1 MSWKSVL
8 GTLIRCEISASYD
21 WLGNIR
27 ISAKGALAVI
37 IVWLLL
43 YSSRGGGID

>member
-8 GTLIRCEISASYD
+8 GALIRCELSASYD
-21 WLGNIR
+21 WLGNVR

-37 IVWLLL
+37 IVWLLI
-43 YSSRGGGID
+43 SSLGGGGI